1 MERNFEQYHRSI
13 SAELKAAQDRVR
25 NLIGSTH
32 WQSDGEHKEAIL
44 RKVLG
49 LYLPET
55 LRIGRG
61 FVSCSSGNTA
71 QIDILISD
79 TSKPTLFKDNDFVI
93 VTSDVAKSII
103 EVKTKIN
110 DRADLKEIFCRLG
123 DNAERLRRDSNI
135 ECRIGLFVYD
145 DTNLQNPDILQLLN
159 DSAVSGAHIQRTIN
173 WVSIGSNQFFR
184 YWEPG
189 SMFARNE
196 SDGSQ
201 WRAYNLK
208 ELAPAYFISNVV
220 WDISP
225 KMPNANEPFW
235 FPIEGGKEQHCTHAI
250 RFRSNEGSIEIPH

>member
-93 VTSDVAKSII
+93 VTSDVA
-103 EVKTKIN
+103 
-110 DRADLKEIFCRLG
+110 
-123 DNAERLRRDSNI
+123 
-135 ECRIGLFVYD
+135 
-145 DTNLQNPDILQLLN
+145 
-159 DSAVSGAHIQRTIN
+159 
-173 WVSIGSNQFFR
+173 
-184 YWEPG
+184 
-189 SMFARNE
+189 
-196 SDGSQ
+196 
-201 WRAYNLK
+201 
-208 ELAPAYFISNVV
+208 
-220 WDISP
+220 
-225 KMPNANEPFW
+225 
-235 FPIEGGKEQHCTHAI
+235 
-250 RFRSNEGSIEIPH
+250 